1 MIEEARGLGL
11 RQGSWKYV
19 RGRGKQAKE
28 QLYDLD
34 ADVGERNNLISTE
47 QAKAKEMR
55 ELLERLVADKK
66 GMRRRAG

>member
-1 MIEEARGLGL
+1 M
-11 RQGSWKYV
+11 